1 MLDLLEHALE
11 GEGIVFC
18 RVDGTMTLK
27 AREKALRNFREG
39 NAIVILL
46 SLKACGTGLDLTEAN
61 NVYLMDP
68 WWNPAVEQ

>member
-1 MLDLLEHALE
+1 MLDLLEHAFGLA
-11 GEGIVFC
+11 GIRYG

-27 AREKALRNFREG
+27 AREKALKNFREG
-39 NAIVILL
+39 DATVILL